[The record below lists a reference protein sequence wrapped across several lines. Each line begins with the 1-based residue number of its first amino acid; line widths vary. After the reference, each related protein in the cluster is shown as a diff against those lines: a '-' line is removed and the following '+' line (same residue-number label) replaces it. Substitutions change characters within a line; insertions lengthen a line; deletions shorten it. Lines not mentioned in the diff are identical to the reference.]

1 MSHDCPVPVDKH
13 NSVKMLTLNIILL
26 GDNRT
31 LFVKPLP
38 TDVTAEAIKKFFDTR
53 HIVEVRV
60 PDKLV
65 YRGPRR

>member
-1 MSHDCPVPVDKH
+1 M
-13 NSVKMLTLNIILL
+13 
-26 GDNRT
+26 
-31 LFVKPLP
+31 KPLP